1 MKKRFSL
8 LALVVALFTLVLFT
22 ACGGTPAA
30 TLNKTELS
38 MTVGTEFTLEAAL
51 TNVQEVT
58 WESSDHKTVDVT
70 ADGKTAV
77 VKALKAG
84 TVTISVMNGEDV
96 LATCETTVAESPL
109 SVFLPDGKL
118 VLRINS
124 SATVKAVCLTEL
136 NGEAVWS
143 SSDEAIGTV
152 EAQGMTARVTAR
164 KRGTCTITVKADGYA
179 ASFTLMVGIV

>member
-96 LATCETTVAESPL
+96 LATCEITVAESPL
-109 SVFLPDGKL
+109 PPALQKMQPLVSSVPSLLGQVRPAF
-118 VLRINS
+118 
-124 SATVKAVCLTEL
+124 SAIL
-136 NGEAVWS
+136 
-143 SSDEAIGTV
+143 
-152 EAQGMTARVTAR
+152 
-164 KRGTCTITVKADGYA
+164 
-179 ASFTLMVGIV
+179 